1 MKMIKPVKS
10 KRLSDSTGQSLLESA
25 QNHTW
30 RVARGASS
38 IVGRFIAKT
47 APCLVTASLMAVV
60 ACGCGQKTEKTSTS
74 PATPAAK
81 QITIGITY
89 QDLQDEFIINI
100 QDAVRAEAKKLNV
113 NLIESDGQGN
123 AENQISQV
131 QDFLAQN
138 VDAIILN
145 PFEKDGS
152 APAVNLAVKA
162 HKPIVVVNAIVS
174 NLDKANAYVGSQ
186 DAEAGRIE
194 AQRMADVLNG
204 KGNVVIIHGPNGHSA
219 EVQRSEGIREVLAKY
234 PDIKVVAEQPAN
246 WNRSQAL
253 NLMENWLASGQKI
266 DGVIAQNDEMALG
279 ALKAIE
285 AAGKGG
291 QIAVIGIDAIPDA
304 LKAVA
309 DGKMAGTV
317 FQDAKGQGAMAV
329 DLAVDLVQGKPVKH
343 DNYIPF
349 QLVTTN
355 NVAQFM
361 QSK

>member
-1 MKMIKPVKS
+1 MKMMTLF
-10 KRLSDSTGQSLLESA
+10 KRMKMKHYLLA
-25 QNHTW
+25 ALLAAT
-30 RVARGASS
+30 V
-38 IVGRFIAKT
+38 
-47 APCLVTASLMAVV
+47 
-60 ACGCGQKTEKTSTS
+60 CGCGQKSETASTPS
-74 PATPAAK
+74 GAPAPAK
-81 QITIGITY
+81 QVTIGISY
-89 QDLQDEFIINI
+89 QNLQNEFIINI

-131 QDFLAQN
+131 QDFISKG

-145 PFEKDGS
+145 PYDKEGS
-152 APAVNLAVKA
+152 APALNLAVQA

-174 NLDKANAYVGSQ
+174 NLDKANAYVGSE
-186 DAEAGRIE
+186 DAEAGKIA
-194 AQRMADVLNG
+194 AQRIVDVLHG

-219 EVQRSEGIREVLAKY
+219 EVQRTEGIRDILTNN
-234 PDIKVVAEQPAN
+234 PDVKVVAEQTAN
-246 WNRSQAL
+246 WDRAQAL
-253 NLMENWLASGQKI
+253 NLMENWLASGKKI
-266 DGVIAQNDEMALG
+266 DAVIAQNDEMALG
-279 ALKAIE
+279 ALKAIQ
-285 AAGKGG
+285 AAGKQG

-309 DGKMAGTV
+309 DGKMVGTV
-317 FQDAKGQGAMAV
+317 FQDAKGQGTMAV
-329 DLAVDLVQGKPVKH
+329 DIAVDLVQGKTVKH

>member
-1 MKMIKPVKS
+1 MKHY
-10 KRLSDSTGQSLLESA
+10 LLA
-25 QNHTW
+25 ALLAAT
-30 RVARGASS
+30 V
-38 IVGRFIAKT
+38 
-47 APCLVTASLMAVV
+47 
-60 ACGCGQKTEKTSTS
+60 CGCGQKSETASTPS
-74 PATPAAK
+74 GAPAPAK
-81 QITIGITY
+81 QVTIGISY
-89 QDLQDEFIINI
+89 QNLQNEFIINI

-131 QDFLAQN
+131 QDFISKG

-145 PFEKDGS
+145 PYDKEGS
-152 APAVNLAVKA
+152 APALNLAVQA

-174 NLDKANAYVGSQ
+174 NLDKANAYVGSE
-186 DAEAGRIE
+186 DAEAGKIA
-194 AQRMADVLNG
+194 AQRIVDVLHG

-219 EVQRSEGIREVLAKY
+219 EVQRTEGIRDILTNN
-234 PDIKVVAEQPAN
+234 PDVKVVAEQTAN
-246 WNRSQAL
+246 WDRAQAL
-253 NLMENWLASGQKI
+253 NLMENWLASGKKI
-266 DGVIAQNDEMALG
+266 DAVIAQNDEMALG
-279 ALKAIE
+279 ALKAIQ
-285 AAGKGG
+285 AAGKQG

-309 DGKMAGTV
+309 DGKMVGTV
-317 FQDAKGQGAMAV
+317 FQDAKGQGTMAV
-329 DLAVDLVQGKPVKH
+329 DIAVDLVQGKTVKH

>member
-1 MKMIKPVKS
+1 MKLTKLFMPGTSQREVPARCC
-10 KRLSDSTGQSLLESA
+10 KRGFAVIAALCA
-25 QNHTW
+25 AI
-30 RVARGASS
+30 VA
-38 IVGRFIAKT
+38 T
-47 APCLVTASLMAVV
+47 
-60 ACGCGQKTEKTSTS
+60 GCGKKAQETSS
-74 PATPAAK
+74 APAPK

-89 QDLQDEFIINI
+89 QDLQNEFIINI

-113 NLIESDGQGN
+113 KLIESDGQGN

-131 QDFLAQN
+131 QDFIAQN

-145 PFEKDGS
+145 PYDRDGS
-152 APAVNLAVKA
+152 AHAVDLAVQA
-162 HKPIVVVNAIVS
+162 HKPIVVVNALVS
-174 NLDKANAYVGSQ
+174 NLDKASAYVGSE

-194 AQRMADVLNG
+194 AQRIADILHG
-204 KGNVVIIHGPNGHSA
+204 KGNVVVIHGPNGHSA
-219 EVQRSEGIREVLAKY
+219 EVQRSQGIHEILAKY
-234 PDIKVVAEQPAN
+234 PDIKIVAEQTAN
-246 WNRSQAL
+246 WDRAQAL

-285 AAGKGG
+285 AAGKEG

-309 DGKMAGTV
+309 DGKMVGTV
-317 FQDAKGQGAMAV
+317 FQDAKGQGTLAV
-329 DLAVDLVQGKPVKH
+329 DLAVDLVQGKTVKH

-349 QLVTTN
+349 QLVTKT

-361 QSK
+361 RAN